1 MLIEKI
7 IPVGSDSY
15 SVWRGYSSELGKKID
30 SQGWAQLFSI
40 WTLTVGGIVL
50 SMDLSDRYIYWEWS
64 GWIEGLLKLFIVSII
79 FIFILKPNAIW
90 TAGTK
95 RLNIKEFLI
104 HTVIGS
110 ILVVFGLIDLEAVIA
125 LFEVKIESFYKGLFL
140 FYIALSIIPY
150 VFSLLSCLMVFQFI
164 LKLEEDKGTWN
175 NFNWENKFGY
185 LSISVGFMALAMLL
199 GIFLEDPVV
208 STAAAV
214 SIPFPLIALIWPN
227 HVRHL
232 QRARFYPLFTFAMF
246 LSVRAAWFLVP
257 LVVLFFTLRMVN
269 YFRYGIVHP
278 SFGVDFLEEE

>member
-7 IPVGSDSY
+7 IPVGSDLY
-15 SVWRGYSSELGKKID
+15 SVWSGYFSELGKKID
-30 SQGWAQLFSI
+30 SQGWVQLFSI

-64 GWIEGLLKLFIVSII
+64 GWIEGFIKLLIVSIV
-79 FIFILKPNAIW
+79 FIFILKPNGMW

-104 HTVIGS
+104 HSGIGS
-110 ILVVFGLIDLEAVIA
+110 ILIVFGLFDLGMIVGPYES
-125 LFEVKIESFYKGLFL
+125 KIEFL
-140 FYIALSIIPY
+140 HVLLSLISY
-150 VFSLLSCLMVFQFI
+150 VFSFLSCLIVFQFI
-164 LKLEEDKGTWN
+164 LELEEDKGTWN
-175 NFNWENKFGY
+175 NFNWEHKFEY

-199 GIFLEDPVV
+199 GIFLEDPVA

-257 LVVLFFTLRMVN
+257 LAVLFFTLRMVN

>member
-7 IPVGSDSY
+7 IPVGSDLY
-15 SVWRGYSSELGKKID
+15 SVWSGYFSELGKKID
-30 SQGWAQLFSI
+30 SQGWVQLFSI

-64 GWIEGLLKLFIVSII
+64 GWIEGFIKLLIVSIV
-79 FIFILKPNAIW
+79 FIFILKPNEMW

-104 HTVIGS
+104 HSGIGS
-110 ILVVFGLIDLEAVIA
+110 ILIVFGFFDLGMIVGPYES
-125 LFEVKIESFYKGLFL
+125 KIEFL
-140 FYIALSIIPY
+140 HVLLSLISY
-150 VFSLLSCLMVFQFI
+150 VFSFLSCLIVFQFI
-164 LKLEEDKGTWN
+164 LELEEDKGTWN
-175 NFNWENKFGY
+175 NFNWEHKFEY

-199 GIFLEDPVV
+199 GIFLEDPVA

-257 LVVLFFTLRMVN
+257 LAVLFFTLRMVN

>member
-7 IPVGSDSY
+7 IPVGSDLY
-15 SVWRGYSSELGKKID
+15 SVWSGYCSELGKKID
-30 SQGWAQLFSI
+30 SQGWVQLFSI

-64 GWIEGLLKLFIVSII
+64 GWIEGFIKLLIVSIV
-79 FIFILKPNAIW
+79 FIFILKPNEMW

-104 HTVIGS
+104 HSGIGS
-110 ILVVFGLIDLEAVIA
+110 ILIVFGLFDLGMIVGPYES
-125 LFEVKIESFYKGLFL
+125 KIEFL
-140 FYIALSIIPY
+140 HVLLSLISY
-150 VFSLLSCLMVFQFI
+150 VFSFLSCLIVFQFI
-164 LKLEEDKGTWN
+164 LELEEDKGTWN
-175 NFNWENKFGY
+175 NFNWEHKFEY

-199 GIFLEDPVV
+199 GIFLEDPVA

-257 LVVLFFTLRMVN
+257 LAVLFFTLRMVN

>member
-7 IPVGSDSY
+7 IPVGSDLY
-15 SVWRGYSSELGKKID
+15 SVWSGYFSELGKKID
-30 SQGWAQLFSI
+30 SQGWVQLFSI

-64 GWIEGLLKLFIVSII
+64 GWIEGFIKLLIVSIV
-79 FIFILKPNAIW
+79 FIFILKPNEMW

-104 HTVIGS
+104 HSGIGS
-110 ILVVFGLIDLEAVIA
+110 ILIVFGLFDLGMIVAPYES
-125 LFEVKIESFYKGLFL
+125 KIEFL
-140 FYIALSIIPY
+140 HVLLSLISY
-150 VFSLLSCLMVFQFI
+150 VFSFLSCLIVFQFI
-164 LKLEEDKGTWN
+164 LELEEDKGTWN
-175 NFNWENKFGY
+175 NFNWEHKFEY

-199 GIFLEDPVV
+199 GIFLEDPVA

-257 LVVLFFTLRMVN
+257 LAVLFFTLRMVN

>member
-7 IPVGSDSY
+7 IPVGSDLY
-15 SVWRGYSSELGKKID
+15 SVWSGYFSELGKKID
-30 SQGWAQLFSI
+30 SQGWVQLFSI
-40 WTLTVGGIVL
+40 WALTVGGVVL

-64 GWIEGLLKLFIVSII
+64 GWIEGFIKLLIVSIV
-79 FIFILKPNAIW
+79 FIFILKPNEMW

-104 HTVIGS
+104 HSGIGS
-110 ILVVFGLIDLEAVIA
+110 ILIVFGLFDLGMIVGPYES
-125 LFEVKIESFYKGLFL
+125 KIEFL
-140 FYIALSIIPY
+140 HVLLSLISY
-150 VFSLLSCLMVFQFI
+150 VFSFLSCLIVFQFI
-164 LKLEEDKGTWN
+164 LELEEDKGTWN
-175 NFNWENKFGY
+175 NFNWEHKFEY

-199 GIFLEDPVV
+199 GIFLEDPVA

-257 LVVLFFTLRMVN
+257 LAVLFFTLRMVN

>member
-7 IPVGSDSY
+7 IPVGSDLY
-15 SVWRGYSSELGKKID
+15 SVWSGYFSELGKKID
-30 SQGWAQLFSI
+30 SQGWVQMFSI

-64 GWIEGLLKLFIVSII
+64 GWIEGFIKLLIVSIV
-79 FIFILKPNAIW
+79 FIFILKPNEMW

-104 HTVIGS
+104 HSGIGS
-110 ILVVFGLIDLEAVIA
+110 ILIVFGLFDLGMIVGPYES
-125 LFEVKIESFYKGLFL
+125 KIEFL
-140 FYIALSIIPY
+140 HVLLSLISY
-150 VFSLLSCLMVFQFI
+150 VFSFLSCLIVFQFI
-164 LKLEEDKGTWN
+164 LELEEDKGTWN
-175 NFNWENKFGY
+175 NFNWEHKFEY

-199 GIFLEDPVV
+199 GIFLEDPVA

-214 SIPFPLIALIWPN
+214 AIPFPLIALIWPN

-257 LVVLFFTLRMVN
+257 LAVLFFTLRMVN

>member
-7 IPVGSDSY
+7 IPVGSDLY
-15 SVWRGYSSELGKKID
+15 SVWSGYFSELGKKID
-30 SQGWAQLFSI
+30 SQGWVQLFSI

-64 GWIEGLLKLFIVSII
+64 GWIEGFIKLLIVSIV
-79 FIFILKPNAIW
+79 FIFILKPNEMW

-104 HTVIGS
+104 HSVIGS
-110 ILVVFGLIDLEAVIA
+110 ILVVFGLFDLEMI
-125 LFEVKIESFYKGLFL
+125 LGPYESKIEFL
-140 FYIALSIIPY
+140 HVLLSLICY
-150 VFSLLSCLMVFQFI
+150 VFSFLSCLIVFQFI
-164 LKLEEDKGTWN
+164 LELEEDKGTWN
-175 NFNWENKFGY
+175 NFNWEHKFEY
-185 LSISVGFMALAMLL
+185 LSISVGFMALAMLF
-199 GIFLEDPVV
+199 GIFLEDPVA

-257 LVVLFFTLRMVN
+257 LAVLFFTLRMVN

>member
-7 IPVGSDSY
+7 IPVGSDLY
-15 SVWRGYSSELGKKID
+15 SVWSGYFSELGKKID
-30 SQGWAQLFSI
+30 SQGWVQLFSI

-50 SMDLSDRYIYWEWS
+50 SMDLTDRYIYWEWS
-64 GWIEGLLKLFIVSII
+64 GWIEGFIKLLIVSIV
-79 FIFILKPNAIW
+79 FIFILKPNEMW

-104 HTVIGS
+104 HSVIGS
-110 ILVVFGLIDLEAVIA
+110 ILVVFGLFDLEMIIGPYESK
-125 LFEVKIESFYKGLFL
+125 FEFL
-140 FYIALSIIPY
+140 HVLLSLISY
-150 VFSLLSCLMVFQFI
+150 VFSFLSCLIVFQFI
-164 LKLEEDKGTWN
+164 VELEKDKGTWN
-175 NFNWENKFGY
+175 NFNWEHKFEY
-185 LSISVGFMALAMLL
+185 LSISVVFMVLAMLF
-199 GIFLEDPVV
+199 GIFLEDPVA

-257 LVVLFFTLRMVN
+257 LAVLFFTLRMVN

>member
-7 IPVGSDSY
+7 IPVGSDLY
-15 SVWRGYSSELGKKID
+15 SVWSGYFSELGKKID
-30 SQGWAQLFSI
+30 SQGWVQLFSI

-79 FIFILKPNAIW
+79 FIFILKPNAMW

-110 ILVVFGLIDLEAVIA
+110 ILIVFGLFDLEMIVGPY
-125 LFEVKIESFYKGLFL
+125 ESKIEFL
-140 FYIALSIIPY
+140 HVLLSLISY
-150 VFSLLSCLMVFQFI
+150 VFSFLSCLIVFQFI
-164 LKLEEDKGTWN
+164 LELEEDKGTWN
-175 NFNWENKFGY
+175 NFNWEHKFEY

-199 GIFLEDPVV
+199 GIFLEDPVA

-257 LVVLFFTLRMVN
+257 LAVLFFTLRMVN

>member
-7 IPVGSDSY
+7 IPVGSNLY
-15 SVWRGYSSELGKKID
+15 SVWKGHSSKIGKKID
-30 SQGWAQLFSI
+30 SQGWVQLFSI

-64 GWIEGLLKLFIVSII
+64 DWIEGFIKLLLVSIV
-79 FIFILKPNAIW
+79 FIIILKPNGMW

-104 HTVIGS
+104 HSAIGS
-110 ILVVFGLIDLEAVIA
+110 IFLVFGLFDLEMIKGSS
-125 LFEVKIESFYKGLFL
+125 ENKIEFFHVLLSLVPYIFSF
-140 FYIALSIIPY
+140 
-150 VFSLLSCLMVFQFI
+150 LSCLIVFQFKI
-164 LKLEEDKGTWN
+164 ELEEDKGTWN
-175 NFNWENKFGY
+175 NFNWEHKFEY
-185 LSISVGFMALAMLL
+185 LSISVGFMVLAMFL

-257 LVVLFFTLRMVN
+257 LAVLFFTLRMVN

-278 SFGVDFLEEE
+278 SVGVDFLEEE

>member
-7 IPVGSDSY
+7 IPVGSDLY
-15 SVWRGYSSELGKKID
+15 SVWSGYFSELGKKID
-30 SQGWAQLFSI
+30 SQGWVQLFSI

-50 SMDLSDRYIYWEWS
+50 SMDLTDRYIYWEWS
-64 GWIEGLLKLFIVSII
+64 GWIEGFIKLLIVSIL
-79 FIFILKPNAIW
+79 FIFILIPNGMW

-104 HTVIGS
+104 HSVIGI
-110 ILVVFGLIDLEAVIA
+110 ILVVFGLFDLEMIVGPY
-125 LFEVKIESFYKGLFL
+125 ESKIEFL
-140 FYIALSIIPY
+140 HVLLSLISY
-150 VFSLLSCLMVFQFI
+150 VFSFLSCLIVFQFI
-164 LKLEEDKGTWN
+164 LELEEDKGTWN
-175 NFNWENKFGY
+175 NFNWEHKFKY

-199 GIFLEDPVV
+199 GIFLEDPVA

-214 SIPFPLIALIWPN
+214 SIPFPLIALVWPN

-257 LVVLFFTLRMVN
+257 LAVLFFTLRMVN

>member
-7 IPVGSDSY
+7 IPVGSDLY
-15 SVWRGYSSELGKKID
+15 SVWSGYFSELGKKID
-30 SQGWAQLFSI
+30 SQGWVQLFSI

-64 GWIEGLLKLFIVSII
+64 GWIEGFIKLLIVSIV
-79 FIFILKPNAIW
+79 FIFILKPNEMW

-104 HTVIGS
+104 HSGIGS
-110 ILVVFGLIDLEAVIA
+110 ILIVFGLFDFGMIVGPYES
-125 LFEVKIESFYKGLFL
+125 KIEFL
-140 FYIALSIIPY
+140 HVLLSLISY
-150 VFSLLSCLMVFQFI
+150 VFSFLSCLIVFQFI
-164 LKLEEDKGTWN
+164 LELEEDKGTWN
-175 NFNWENKFGY
+175 NFNWEHKFEY
-185 LSISVGFMALAMLL
+185 LSVSVGFMALAMLL
-199 GIFLEDPVV
+199 GIFLEDPVT

-257 LVVLFFTLRMVN
+257 LAVLFFTLRMVN
-269 YFRYGIVHP
+269 YFRYGIVYP

>member
-1 MLIEKI
+1 MLIQKI

-30 SQGWAQLFSI
+30 SQGWVQLFSI

-50 SMDLSDRYIYWEWS
+50 SMDLSDRYIYWDWS
-64 GWIEGLLKLFIVSII
+64 GWMEGLLKLLIVTVL
-79 FIFILKPNAIW
+79 FVYFLKPNNIW
-90 TAGTK
+90 MVGTK
-95 RLNIKEFLI
+95 KLEAKEIFIHSSVGLFL
-104 HTVIGS
+104 
-110 ILVVFGLIDLEAVIA
+110 LVFGLIDLEMIKGPS
-125 LFEVKIESFYKGLFL
+125 EYKIESFVMGFL
-140 FYIALSIIPY
+140 PLHIAFSIIPY

-164 LKLEEDKGTWN
+164 LELEEDKGTWN

-185 LSISVGFMALAMLL
+185 LSISVGFMILAMLL

-257 LVVLFFTLRMVN
+257 LVILFFTLRIVN

>member
-7 IPVGSDSY
+7 IPVGSNLY
-15 SVWRGYSSELGKKID
+15 SVWKGHSSKIGKKID
-30 SQGWAQLFSI
+30 SQGWVQLFSI

-64 GWIEGLLKLFIVSII
+64 DWMEGFIKLLLVSIV
-79 FIFILKPNAIW
+79 FIIILKPNGMW

-104 HTVIGS
+104 HSFIGS
-110 ILVVFGLIDLEAVIA
+110 ILIVFGLFDLEMIKGSS
-125 LFEVKIESFYKGLFL
+125 EHKIEFFHVL
-140 FYIALSIIPY
+140 
-150 VFSLLSCLMVFQFI
+150 FSLVPYIFSFLSCLIVFQFI
-164 LKLEEDKGTWN
+164 LELEEDKGTWN
-175 NFNWENKFGY
+175 NFNWKHKFKY
-185 LSISVGFMALAMLL
+185 LSISVGFMALAMFL
-199 GIFLEDPVV
+199 GIFLEDPVA

-257 LVVLFFTLRMVN
+257 LAVLFFTLRMVN

>member
-7 IPVGSDSY
+7 IPVGSDLY
-15 SVWRGYSSELGKKID
+15 SVWSGYFSELGKKID
-30 SQGWAQLFSI
+30 SQGWVQLFSI

-64 GWIEGLLKLFIVSII
+64 GWIEGFIKLLIVSII
-79 FIFILKPNAIW
+79 FIFILKPNEMW

-104 HTVIGS
+104 HSGIGS
-110 ILVVFGLIDLEAVIA
+110 ILIVFGLFDFGMIVAPYES
-125 LFEVKIESFYKGLFL
+125 KIEFL
-140 FYIALSIIPY
+140 HVLLSLISY
-150 VFSLLSCLMVFQFI
+150 VFSFLSCLIVFQFI
-164 LKLEEDKGTWN
+164 LELEQDKGTWN
-175 NFNWENKFGY
+175 NFNWEHKFEY

-199 GIFLEDPVV
+199 GIFLEDPVA

-257 LVVLFFTLRMVN
+257 LAVLFFTLRMVN

>member
-110 ILVVFGLIDLEAVIA
+110 ILIVFGLIDLEAVIA

-140 FYIALSIIPY
+140 FYIALSVIPY

-185 LSISVGFMALAMLL
+185 LSISVGFMILAMLL

>member
-7 IPVGSDSY
+7 IPVGSNLY
-15 SVWRGYSSELGKKID
+15 SVWKGHSSKIGKKID
-30 SQGWAQLFSI
+30 SQGWVQLFSI

-64 GWIEGLLKLFIVSII
+64 DWIEGFIKLLLVSIV
-79 FIFILKPNAIW
+79 FIIILKPNGIW

-104 HTVIGS
+104 HSAIGS
-110 ILVVFGLIDLEAVIA
+110 ILLVFGLFDLEMIKGSS
-125 LFEVKIESFYKGLFL
+125 ENKIEFFHVLLSLVPYIFSF
-140 FYIALSIIPY
+140 
-150 VFSLLSCLMVFQFI
+150 LSCLIVFQFKI
-164 LKLEEDKGTWN
+164 ELEEDKGTWN
-175 NFNWENKFGY
+175 NFNWEHKFEY
-185 LSISVGFMALAMLL
+185 LSISVGFMVLAMFL

-257 LVVLFFTLRMVN
+257 LAVLFFTLRMVN

>member
-7 IPVGSDSY
+7 IPVGSDLY
-15 SVWRGYSSELGKKID
+15 SVWSGYFSELGKKID
-30 SQGWAQLFSI
+30 SQGWVQLFSI

-64 GWIEGLLKLFIVSII
+64 GWIEGFIKLLIVSIV
-79 FIFILKPNAIW
+79 FIFILKPNEMW

-95 RLNIKEFLI
+95 RLNIKEFLT
-104 HTVIGS
+104 HSVIGS
-110 ILVVFGLIDLEAVIA
+110 ILIVFGLFDLGMIVGPYES
-125 LFEVKIESFYKGLFL
+125 KIEFL
-140 FYIALSIIPY
+140 HVLLSLISY
-150 VFSLLSCLMVFQFI
+150 VFSFLSCLIVFQFI
-164 LKLEEDKGTWN
+164 LELDEDKGTWN
-175 NFNWENKFGY
+175 NFNWEHKFEY

-199 GIFLEDPVV
+199 GIFLEDPVA

-257 LVVLFFTLRMVN
+257 LAVLFFTLRMVN

>member
-7 IPVGSDSY
+7 IPVGSDLY
-15 SVWRGYSSELGKKID
+15 SVWSGYFSELGKKID
-30 SQGWAQLFSI
+30 SQGWVQLFSI

-64 GWIEGLLKLFIVSII
+64 GWIEGFLKLFIVSIV
-79 FIFILKPNAIW
+79 FIFILKPNEMW

-104 HTVIGS
+104 HSGIGT
-110 ILVVFGLIDLEAVIA
+110 ILVLFGLFDLEMIVGPY
-125 LFEVKIESFYKGLFL
+125 ESKIEFL
-140 FYIALSIIPY
+140 HVLLSLISY
-150 VFSLLSCLMVFQFI
+150 VFSFLSCLIVFQFI
-164 LKLEEDKGTWN
+164 LELEEDKGTWN
-175 NFNWENKFGY
+175 NFNWEHKFEY

-199 GIFLEDPVV
+199 GIFLEDPVA
-208 STAAAV
+208 STAAAI

-246 LSVRAAWFLVP
+246 LSVRAAWFLLP
-257 LVVLFFTLRMVN
+257 LAVLFFTLRMVN

>member
-7 IPVGSDSY
+7 IPVGSDLY
-15 SVWRGYSSELGKKID
+15 SVWSEYFSELGKKID
-30 SQGWAQLFSI
+30 SQGWVQLFSI

-50 SMDLSDRYIYWEWS
+50 SMDLSYRYTYWDWS
-64 GWIEGLLKLFIVSII
+64 GWIEGFIKLLIVSIV
-79 FIFILKPNAIW
+79 FIFILKPNEMW

-104 HTVIGS
+104 HSGIGS
-110 ILVVFGLIDLEAVIA
+110 ILIVFGLFDLGMIVGPYES
-125 LFEVKIESFYKGLFL
+125 KIEFL
-140 FYIALSIIPY
+140 HVLLSLISY
-150 VFSLLSCLMVFQFI
+150 VFSFLSCLIVFQFI
-164 LKLEEDKGTWN
+164 LELEEDKGTWN
-175 NFNWENKFGY
+175 NFNWEHKFEY

-199 GIFLEDPVV
+199 GIFLEDPVA

-257 LVVLFFTLRMVN
+257 LAVLFFTLRMVN

>member
-7 IPVGSDSY
+7 IPVGSDLY
-15 SVWRGYSSELGKKID
+15 SVWSGYFSELGKKID
-30 SQGWAQLFSI
+30 SQGWVQLFSI

-50 SMDLSDRYIYWEWS
+50 SMDLTDRYIYWEWS
-64 GWIEGLLKLFIVSII
+64 GWIEGFIKLLIVSIL
-79 FIFILKPNAIW
+79 FIFILKPNGMW

-104 HTVIGS
+104 HSVIGS
-110 ILVVFGLIDLEAVIA
+110 ILVVFGLFDLEMIIGPY
-125 LFEVKIESFYKGLFL
+125 ESKIEFL
-140 FYIALSIIPY
+140 HVLLSLISY
-150 VFSLLSCLMVFQFI
+150 VFSFLSCLIVFQFI
-164 LKLEEDKGTWN
+164 LELEEDKGTWN
-175 NFNWENKFGY
+175 NFNWEHKFEY

-199 GIFLEDPVV
+199 GIFLEDPVA

-257 LVVLFFTLRMVN
+257 LAFLFFTLRMVN

>member
-7 IPVGSDSY
+7 IPVGSDLY
-15 SVWRGYSSELGKKID
+15 SVWSGYFSELGKKID
-30 SQGWAQLFSI
+30 SQGWVQLFSI

-50 SMDLSDRYIYWEWS
+50 SMDLTDRYTYWEWS
-64 GWIEGLLKLFIVSII
+64 GWIEGFIKLLIVSII
-79 FIFILKPNAIW
+79 FIFILKPNGMW

-104 HTVIGS
+104 HSVIGS
-110 ILVVFGLIDLEAVIA
+110 ILVVFGLFDLEMIIGPY
-125 LFEVKIESFYKGLFL
+125 ESKIEFL
-140 FYIALSIIPY
+140 HVLLSLISY
-150 VFSLLSCLMVFQFI
+150 VFSFLSCLIVFQFI
-164 LKLEEDKGTWN
+164 LELEEDKGTWN
-175 NFNWENKFGY
+175 NFNWEHKFEY
-185 LSISVGFMALAMLL
+185 LSISVVFMVLAMLL
-199 GIFLEDPVV
+199 GIFLEDPVA

-257 LVVLFFTLRMVN
+257 LAVLFFTLRMVN

>member
-7 IPVGSDSY
+7 IPVGSDLY
-15 SVWRGYSSELGKKID
+15 SVWSGYFSELGKKID
-30 SQGWAQLFSI
+30 SQGWVQLFSI

-64 GWIEGLLKLFIVSII
+64 GWIEGFIKLLIVSIV
-79 FIFILKPNAIW
+79 FIFILKPNEMW

-104 HTVIGS
+104 HSGIGS
-110 ILVVFGLIDLEAVIA
+110 ILIVFGLFDLGMIVGPYES
-125 LFEVKIESFYKGLFL
+125 KIEFL
-140 FYIALSIIPY
+140 HVLLSLISY
-150 VFSLLSCLMVFQFI
+150 VFSFLSCLIVFQFI
-164 LKLEEDKGTWN
+164 LELEEDKGTWN
-175 NFNWENKFGY
+175 NFNWEHKFEY
-185 LSISVGFMALAMLL
+185 LSISVGFMALAMFL
-199 GIFLEDPVV
+199 GIFLEDPVA

-257 LVVLFFTLRMVN
+257 LAVLFFTLRMVN

>member
-7 IPVGSDSY
+7 IPVGSDLY
-15 SVWRGYSSELGKKID
+15 SVWRGHSSELGKKID
-30 SQGWAQLFSI
+30 SQGWVQLFSI

-50 SMDLSDRYIYWEWS
+50 SMDLSDRYIYWDWS
-64 GWIEGLLKLFIVSII
+64 GWIEGFIKLLLVTILFVS
-79 FIFILKPNAIW
+79 FLKPNDIW
-90 TAGTK
+90 MVGTK
-95 RLNIKEFLI
+95 KLNVKEILIHSSIGFILLFFGLFDLEMVTGPSESKIEFL
-104 HTVIGS
+104 HVLLS
-110 ILVVFGLIDLEAVIA
+110 LI
-125 LFEVKIESFYKGLFL
+125 S
-140 FYIALSIIPY
+140 Y
-150 VFSLLSCLMVFQFI
+150 VFSFLSCLIVFQLI
-164 LKLEEDKGTWN
+164 LELEEDKGTWN
-175 NFNWENKFGY
+175 NFNWEHKFEY

-199 GIFLEDPVV
+199 GIFLEDPVA

-257 LVVLFFTLRMVN
+257 LAVLFFALRTVN

>member
-7 IPVGSDSY
+7 IPVGSDLY
-15 SVWRGYSSELGKKID
+15 SVWSGYFSELGKKID
-30 SQGWAQLFSI
+30 SQGWVQLFSI

-50 SMDLSDRYIYWEWS
+50 SMDLTDRYIYWEWS
-64 GWIEGLLKLFIVSII
+64 GWIEGFIKLLIVSIV
-79 FIFILKPNAIW
+79 FIFILKPNEMW

-104 HTVIGS
+104 HSGIGS
-110 ILVVFGLIDLEAVIA
+110 ILIVFGLFDLGMIVGPYES
-125 LFEVKIESFYKGLFL
+125 KIEFL
-140 FYIALSIIPY
+140 HVLLSLISY
-150 VFSLLSCLMVFQFI
+150 VFSFLSCLIVFQFI
-164 LKLEEDKGTWN
+164 LELEEDKGTWN
-175 NFNWENKFGY
+175 NFNWEHKFEY

-199 GIFLEDPVV
+199 GIFLEDPVA

-257 LVVLFFTLRMVN
+257 LAVLFFTLRMVN

>member
-7 IPVGSDSY
+7 IPVGSDLY
-15 SVWRGYSSELGKKID
+15 SVWSGYFSELGKKID
-30 SQGWAQLFSI
+30 SQGWVQLFSI

-64 GWIEGLLKLFIVSII
+64 GWIEGIIKLLIVSIV
-79 FIFILKPNAIW
+79 FIFILKPNEMW

-104 HTVIGS
+104 HSGIGS
-110 ILVVFGLIDLEAVIA
+110 ILIVFGLFDLGMIVGPYES
-125 LFEVKIESFYKGLFL
+125 KIEFL
-140 FYIALSIIPY
+140 HVLLSLISY
-150 VFSLLSCLMVFQFI
+150 VFSFLSCLIVFQFI
-164 LKLEEDKGTWN
+164 LELEKDKGTWN
-175 NFNWENKFGY
+175 NFNWEHKFEY

-199 GIFLEDPVV
+199 GIFLEDPVA

-257 LVVLFFTLRMVN
+257 LAVLFFTLRMVN

>member
-7 IPVGSDSY
+7 IPVGSDLY
-15 SVWRGYSSELGKKID
+15 SVWSGYFSELGKKID
-30 SQGWAQLFSI
+30 SQGWVQLFSI

-50 SMDLSDRYIYWEWS
+50 SMDLTDRYTYWEWS
-64 GWIEGLLKLFIVSII
+64 GWIEGFIKLLIVSIL
-79 FIFILKPNAIW
+79 FIFILKPNGMW

-104 HTVIGS
+104 HSVIGS
-110 ILVVFGLIDLEAVIA
+110 ILVVFGLFDLEMITGPY
-125 LFEVKIESFYKGLFL
+125 ESKIEFL
-140 FYIALSIIPY
+140 HVLLSLISY
-150 VFSLLSCLMVFQFI
+150 VFSFLSCLIVFQFI
-164 LKLEEDKGTWN
+164 LELEEDKGTWN
-175 NFNWENKFGY
+175 NFNWEHKFEY
-185 LSISVGFMALAMLL
+185 LSISVVFMVLAMLL
-199 GIFLEDPVV
+199 GIFLEDPVA

-257 LVVLFFTLRMVN
+257 LAVLFFTLRMVN

>member
-7 IPVGSDSY
+7 IPVGSNLY
-15 SVWRGYSSELGKKID
+15 SVWKGHSSKIGKKID
-30 SQGWAQLFSI
+30 SQGWVQLFSI

-64 GWIEGLLKLFIVSII
+64 DWIEGFIKLLLVSIV
-79 FIFILKPNAIW
+79 FIIILKPNGMW

-104 HTVIGS
+104 HSAIGS
-110 ILVVFGLIDLEAVIA
+110 ILLVFGLFDLEMIKGSS
-125 LFEVKIESFYKGLFL
+125 ENKIEFFHVL
-140 FYIALSIIPY
+140 
-150 VFSLLSCLMVFQFI
+150 FSLVPYIFSFLSCLIVFQFKI
-164 LKLEEDKGTWN
+164 ELEEDKGTWN
-175 NFNWENKFGY
+175 NFNWEHKFEY
-185 LSISVGFMALAMLL
+185 LSISVGFMVLAMFL

-257 LVVLFFTLRMVN
+257 LAVLFFTLRMVN

>member
-7 IPVGSDSY
+7 IPVGSDLY
-15 SVWRGYSSELGKKID
+15 SVWNGYFSELGKKID
-30 SQGWAQLFSI
+30 SQGWVQLFSI

-64 GWIEGLLKLFIVSII
+64 GWIVGFIKLSIVSIV
-79 FIFILKPNAIW
+79 FIFILKPNEMW

-104 HTVIGS
+104 HSGIGS
-110 ILVVFGLIDLEAVIA
+110 ILIVFGLFDLGMIVGPYES
-125 LFEVKIESFYKGLFL
+125 KIEFL
-140 FYIALSIIPY
+140 HVLLSLISY
-150 VFSLLSCLMVFQFI
+150 VFSFLSCLIVFQFI
-164 LKLEEDKGTWN
+164 LELEEDKGTWN
-175 NFNWENKFGY
+175 NFNWEHKFEY

-199 GIFLEDPVV
+199 GIFLEDPVA

-257 LVVLFFTLRMVN
+257 LAVLFFTLRMVN

>member
-7 IPVGSDSY
+7 IPVGSDLY
-15 SVWRGYSSELGKKID
+15 SVWSGYFSELGKKID
-30 SQGWAQLFSI
+30 SQGWVQLFSI

-64 GWIEGLLKLFIVSII
+64 GWIEGFIKLLIVSIV
-79 FIFILKPNAIW
+79 FIFILKPNEMW

-104 HTVIGS
+104 HSGIGS
-110 ILVVFGLIDLEAVIA
+110 ILIVFGLFDLGMIVGPYES
-125 LFEVKIESFYKGLFL
+125 KIEFL
-140 FYIALSIIPY
+140 HVLLSLISY
-150 VFSLLSCLMVFQFI
+150 VFSFLSCLIVFQFI
-164 LKLEEDKGTWN
+164 LELEEDKGTWN
-175 NFNWENKFGY
+175 NFNWEHKFEY
-185 LSISVGFMALAMLL
+185 LSISVGFMVLAMFL
-199 GIFLEDPVV
+199 GIFLEDPVA

-257 LVVLFFTLRMVN
+257 LAVLFFTLRMVN

>member
-7 IPVGSDSY
+7 IPVGSDLY
-15 SVWRGYSSELGKKID
+15 SVWSGYFSELGKKID
-30 SQGWAQLFSI
+30 SQGWVQLFSI

-79 FIFILKPNAIW
+79 FIFILKPNAMW

-110 ILVVFGLIDLEAVIA
+110 ILVVFGLIDLEAVIGF
-125 LFEVKIESFYKGLFL
+125 FEVKTESFYKGLFL
-140 FYIALSIIPY
+140 FYIALSIVPY
-150 VFSLLSCLMVFQFI
+150 IFSLLSCLMVFQFI
-164 LKLEEDKGTWN
+164 LKLEEDKDTWN
-175 NFNWENKFGY
+175 NFNWEHKFIY
-185 LSISVGFMALAMLL
+185 LSISVGFMILAMLL

-257 LVVLFFTLRMVN
+257 LAVLFFTLRMVN

>member
-7 IPVGSDSY
+7 IPVGSDLY
-15 SVWRGYSSELGKKID
+15 SVWSGYFSELGKKID
-30 SQGWAQLFSI
+30 SQGWVQLFSI

-64 GWIEGLLKLFIVSII
+64 GWIEGFIKLLIVSIV
-79 FIFILKPNAIW
+79 FIFILKPNEMW

-104 HTVIGS
+104 HSGIGS
-110 ILVVFGLIDLEAVIA
+110 ILIVFGLFDFGMIVGPYES
-125 LFEVKIESFYKGLFL
+125 KIEFL
-140 FYIALSIIPY
+140 HVLLSLISY
-150 VFSLLSCLMVFQFI
+150 VFSFLSCLIVFQFI
-164 LKLEEDKGTWN
+164 LELEKDKGTWN
-175 NFNWENKFGY
+175 NFNWEHKFEY

-199 GIFLEDPVV
+199 GIFLEDPVA

-257 LVVLFFTLRMVN
+257 LAVLFFTLRMVN

>member
-7 IPVGSDSY
+7 IPVGSDLY
-15 SVWRGYSSELGKKID
+15 SVWSGYFSELGKKID
-30 SQGWAQLFSI
+30 SQGWVQLFSI

-64 GWIEGLLKLFIVSII
+64 GWIEGFIKLLIVSIV
-79 FIFILKPNAIW
+79 FIFILKPNEMW

-104 HTVIGS
+104 HSGIGS
-110 ILVVFGLIDLEAVIA
+110 ILIVFGLFDLGMIVGPYES
-125 LFEVKIESFYKGLFL
+125 KIEFL
-140 FYIALSIIPY
+140 HVLLSLISY
-150 VFSLLSCLMVFQFI
+150 VFSFLSCLIVFQFI
-164 LKLEEDKGTWN
+164 LELEQDKGTWN
-175 NFNWENKFGY
+175 NFNWEHKFEY

-199 GIFLEDPVV
+199 GIFLEDPVA

-257 LVVLFFTLRMVN
+257 LAVLFFTLRMVN

>member
-7 IPVGSDSY
+7 IPVGSDLY
-15 SVWRGYSSELGKKID
+15 SVWSGYFSELGKKID
-30 SQGWAQLFSI
+30 SQGWVQLFSI

-64 GWIEGLLKLFIVSII
+64 GWIEGFIKLLIVSIV
-79 FIFILKPNAIW
+79 FIFILKPNEMW

-104 HTVIGS
+104 HSGIGS
-110 ILVVFGLIDLEAVIA
+110 ILIVFGLFDLGMIVGPYES
-125 LFEVKIESFYKGLFL
+125 KIEFL
-140 FYIALSIIPY
+140 HVLLSLICY
-150 VFSLLSCLMVFQFI
+150 VFSFLSCLIVFQFI
-164 LKLEEDKGTWN
+164 LELEEDKGTWN
-175 NFNWENKFGY
+175 NFNWEHKFEY
-185 LSISVGFMALAMLL
+185 LSISVGFMALAMFL
-199 GIFLEDPVV
+199 GIFLEDPVA

-257 LVVLFFTLRMVN
+257 LAVLFFTLRMVN

>member
-7 IPVGSDSY
+7 IPVGSDLY
-15 SVWRGYSSELGKKID
+15 SVWSGYFSELGKKID
-30 SQGWAQLFSI
+30 SQGWVQLFSI

-50 SMDLSDRYIYWEWS
+50 SMDLTDRYIYWEWS
-64 GWIEGLLKLFIVSII
+64 GWIEGFIKLLIVSIL
-79 FIFILKPNAIW
+79 FIFILKPNGMW

-104 HTVIGS
+104 HSVIGS
-110 ILVVFGLIDLEAVIA
+110 ILVVFGLFDLEMIVGPH
-125 LFEVKIESFYKGLFL
+125 ESKIEFL
-140 FYIALSIIPY
+140 HVLLSLISY
-150 VFSLLSCLMVFQFI
+150 VFSFLSCLIVFQFI
-164 LKLEEDKGTWN
+164 LELEEDKGTWN
-175 NFNWENKFGY
+175 NFNWEHKFEY
-185 LSISVGFMALAMLL
+185 LSISVVFMVLAMLL
-199 GIFLEDPVV
+199 GIFLEDPVA

-257 LVVLFFTLRMVN
+257 LAVLFFTLRMVN

>member
-7 IPVGSDSY
+7 IPVGSDLY
-15 SVWRGYSSELGKKID
+15 SVWSGYFSELGKKID
-30 SQGWAQLFSI
+30 SQGWVQLFSI

-64 GWIEGLLKLFIVSII
+64 GWIEGFIKLLIVSIV
-79 FIFILKPNAIW
+79 FIFILKPNEMW

-104 HTVIGS
+104 HSGIGS
-110 ILVVFGLIDLEAVIA
+110 ILIVFGLFDLGMIVGPYES
-125 LFEVKIESFYKGLFL
+125 KIEFL
-140 FYIALSIIPY
+140 HVLLSLISY
-150 VFSLLSCLMVFQFI
+150 VFSFLSCLIVFQFV
-164 LKLEEDKGTWN
+164 LELEQDKGTWN
-175 NFNWENKFGY
+175 NFNWEHKFEY

-199 GIFLEDPVV
+199 GIFLEDPVA

-257 LVVLFFTLRMVN
+257 LAVLFFTLRMVN

>member
-7 IPVGSDSY
+7 IPVGSDLY
-15 SVWRGYSSELGKKID
+15 SVWSGYFSELGKKID
-30 SQGWAQLFSI
+30 SQGWVQLFSI

-64 GWIEGLLKLFIVSII
+64 GWIEGFIKLLIVSIV
-79 FIFILKPNAIW
+79 FIFILKPNEMW

-104 HTVIGS
+104 HSGIGS
-110 ILVVFGLIDLEAVIA
+110 ILIIFGLFDLGMIVGPYES
-125 LFEVKIESFYKGLFL
+125 KIEFL
-140 FYIALSIIPY
+140 HVLLSLISY
-150 VFSLLSCLMVFQFI
+150 VFSFLSCLIVFQFI
-164 LKLEEDKGTWN
+164 LELEEDKGTWN
-175 NFNWENKFGY
+175 NFNWEHKFEY

-199 GIFLEDPVV
+199 GIFLEDPVA

-246 LSVRAAWFLVP
+246 LSVRAAWFLLP
-257 LVVLFFTLRMVN
+257 LAVLFFTLRMVN

>member
-7 IPVGSDSY
+7 IPVGSDLY
-15 SVWRGYSSELGKKID
+15 SVWSGYFSELGKKID
-30 SQGWAQLFSI
+30 SQGWVQLFSI

-64 GWIEGLLKLFIVSII
+64 GWIEGFIKLLIVSIV
-79 FIFILKPNAIW
+79 FIFILKPNAMW

-104 HTVIGS
+104 HSGIGS
-110 ILVVFGLIDLEAVIA
+110 ILIVFGLFDLGMIVGPYES
-125 LFEVKIESFYKGLFL
+125 KIEFL
-140 FYIALSIIPY
+140 HVLLSLISY
-150 VFSLLSCLMVFQFI
+150 VFSFLSCLIVFQFI

-175 NFNWENKFGY
+175 NFNWEHKFEY

-199 GIFLEDPVV
+199 GIFLEDPVA

-257 LVVLFFTLRMVN
+257 LAVLFFTLRMVN

>member
-7 IPVGSDSY
+7 IPVGSDLY
-15 SVWRGYSSELGKKID
+15 SVWSGYFSELGKKID
-30 SQGWAQLFSI
+30 SQGWVQLFSI

-64 GWIEGLLKLFIVSII
+64 GWIEGFIKLLIVSIV
-79 FIFILKPNAIW
+79 FIFILKPNEMW

-104 HTVIGS
+104 HSVIGS
-110 ILVVFGLIDLEAVIA
+110 ILVVFGLVDLEMIVGPY
-125 LFEVKIESFYKGLFL
+125 ESKIEFL
-140 FYIALSIIPY
+140 HVLLSLVSY
-150 VFSLLSCLMVFQFI
+150 VFSFLSCLIVFQFI
-164 LKLEEDKGTWN
+164 LELEEDKGTWN
-175 NFNWENKFGY
+175 NFNWEHKFEY
-185 LSISVGFMALAMLL
+185 LSISVGFMALAMLF
-199 GIFLEDPVV
+199 GIFLEDPVA

-257 LVVLFFTLRMVN
+257 LAVLFFTLRMVN

>member
-7 IPVGSDSY
+7 IPVGSDLY
-15 SVWRGYSSELGKKID
+15 SVWRGYFSELGKKID
-30 SQGWAQLFSI
+30 SQGWVQLFSI

-50 SMDLSDRYIYWEWS
+50 SMDLTDRYIYWEWS
-64 GWIEGLLKLFIVSII
+64 GWIEGFIKLLIVSIL
-79 FIFILKPNAIW
+79 FIFILKPNGMW

-104 HTVIGS
+104 HSVIGS
-110 ILVVFGLIDLEAVIA
+110 ILVVFGLFDLEMIIGPY
-125 LFEVKIESFYKGLFL
+125 ESKIEFL
-140 FYIALSIIPY
+140 HVLLSLISY
-150 VFSLLSCLMVFQFI
+150 VFSFLSCLIVFQFI
-164 LKLEEDKGTWN
+164 LELEEDKGTWN
-175 NFNWENKFGY
+175 NFNWEHKFEY
-185 LSISVGFMALAMLL
+185 LSISVVFMVLAMLL
-199 GIFLEDPVV
+199 GIFLEDPVA

-257 LVVLFFTLRMVN
+257 LAVLFFTLRMVN